1 MTPNF
6 GRNKI
11 IPVLLFVPVLAFFMV
26 IFTAQKTDP
35 DLQITSATAEP
46 TPSPTPTV
54 INVDQQ
60 PIRVGVAATES
71 TRRQGLSGRQP
82 LDNDEGLLFVFPQD
96 SRPQF
101 WMKDMLFDI
110 DIIWI
115 NDGVINKIDANVP
128 APENPGDE
136 LPYYLPTNGPV
147 DYVLE
152 MNAGS
157 AQSFGFEVGD
167 SVDLSNIIKI

>member
-11 IPVLLFVPVLAFFMV
+11 IPILLLLPVVAFFMV

-35 DLQITSATAEP
+35 DLQIVSATNEP
-46 TPSPTPTV
+46 TPSPTSTV
-54 INVDQQ
+54 ISVDGK
-60 PIRVGVAATES
+60 PIRVDIARTENE
-71 TRRQGLSGRQP
+71 RRQGLSGRQP
-82 LDNDEGLLFVFPQD
+82 LDTDQGLLFIFPQN
-96 SRPQF
+96 SSPQF

-128 APENPGDE
+128 APENNDE
-136 LPYYLPTNGPV
+136 QLPYYMPTNGPI

-157 AQSFGFEVGD
+157 AAKYGFEVGD
-167 SVDLSNIIKI
+167 SVTIPNL